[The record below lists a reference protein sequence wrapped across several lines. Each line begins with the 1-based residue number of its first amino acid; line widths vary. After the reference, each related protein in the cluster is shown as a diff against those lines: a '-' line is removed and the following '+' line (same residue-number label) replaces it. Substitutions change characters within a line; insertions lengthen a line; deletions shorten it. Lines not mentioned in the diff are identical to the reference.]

1 MSSGHRTL
9 TVFLTVITGL
19 FLTIVGLYAHWPPWI
34 WAVTGAGLLGAAFLA
49 GKLSAP
55 RVDPLARTYG
65 PEPDLPVPPRE
76 NREQRVHDV
85 ALSSSAPDYDFL
97 LSATVRWCPV
107 ETHPEAPPISPGG
120 LAVSAVLD
128 WARHITAKLPP
139 HRAGFAQHQ
148 LEGAL
153 GTMRPDPTG
162 RLLVMAENVTLTL
175 DEEDSRRLTRLSTV
189 RKDEALW
196 EHERKWER
204 SKRAYLGEDV
214 LRNTGSAVVWW
225 LSKNDDQI
233 EKTVDDIG
241 VLAQLTSAAN
251 NRDLP
256 KEFAH
261 MAPYPVPDSAP
272 PPPAPLYAG
281 NGFPHSEPP
290 FGDGPSTNG
299 ATPPPPDALDL
310 FTDMMRA
317 MGFSPGDSEAAY
329 IAEEYAHNLDAF
341 GRNDEARRIRERF
354 NSPPPSPDDVPE
366 STGETGDTGD
376 EAQED

>member
-19 FLTIVGLYAHWPPWI
+19 FLTIVGLYAHWPPWA
-34 WAVTGAGLLGAAFLA
+34 WATAGAALLVFALLA
-49 GKLSAP
+49 GKLTAP
-55 RVDPLARTYG
+55 RTDPLSRTYG

-76 NREQRVHDV
+76 HREQRVHDV
-85 ALSSSAPDYDFL
+85 ALSSSVPDYDFL

-107 ETHPEAPPISPGG
+107 EAHPDAPPISPGG
-120 LAVSAVLD
+120 LAVGAVLD
-128 WARHITAKLPP
+128 WARHITVKLPP
-139 HRAGFAQHQ
+139 HRASFAQHQ

-162 RLLVMAENVTLTL
+162 RLLVMAENITLTL
-175 DEEDSRRLTRLSTV
+175 SEEDSRRLARLSTV

-225 LSKNDDQI
+225 LAKNDDQI
-233 EKTVDDIG
+233 QKTVDDIG

-251 NRDLP
+251 NQNVPD
-256 KEFAH
+256 EFAH
-261 MAPYPVPDSAP
+261 MVPHPLPEPAP
-272 PPPAPLYAG
+272 PPLGPPYSG
-281 NGFPHSEPP
+281 NGFAHSEPP
-290 FGDGPSTNG
+290 FGDSPSTNG
-299 ATPPPPDALDL
+299 AAPPPPDASDL
-310 FTDMMRA
+310 FADMMHA
-317 MGFSPGDSEAAY
+317 MGFSPGDGEAAY
-329 IAEEYAHNLDAF
+329 IAEEHAANLDAF

-354 NSPPPSPDDVPE
+354 NSPPPPP
-366 STGETGDTGD
+366 D
-376 EAQED
+376 EATEDPEEESQQE